1 MAGGILLTVAGI
13 WVLAQ
18 VLRGDA
24 LGRLGIVES
33 SSPPAAASVG
43 GVGDG
48 FIGHVGDKTLVGS

>member
-24 LGRLGIVES
+24 APADAVSEADQRLREQLE
-33 SSPPAAASVG
+33 SPPP
-43 GVGDG
+43 
-48 FIGHVGDKTLVGS
+48 